1 MRKTLLFLVF
11 CSVAI
16 IASAQ
21 QNTTRPFQA
30 FDTEKFTVDA
40 TAGGVGFTTSKINPS
55 ASVRDDRQAQL
66 AECTVKC
73 TTSSPC
79 EITARADNT
88 ATLTATSGATFFN
101 DGDKFR
107 VWWYTNIAK
116 FKAIRTGANSADL
129 YCQYSR

>member
-1 MRKTLLFLVF
+1 MRKFLLVLFF
-11 CSVAI
+11 CSIGI

-21 QNTTRPFQA
+21 QNTTRSFQA
-30 FDTEKFTVDA
+30 FDSDKVTIDA
-40 TAGGVGFTTSKINPS
+40 TAGGIGFTTTKINPTAAIS
-55 ASVRDDRQAQL
+55 NDRQAQL

-73 TTSSPC
+73 TTTSPC
-79 EITARADNT
+79 EITARADNA
-88 ATLTATSGATFFN
+88 ATLTTANGSTFFN

-107 VWWYTNIAK
+107 VWWYTNISK